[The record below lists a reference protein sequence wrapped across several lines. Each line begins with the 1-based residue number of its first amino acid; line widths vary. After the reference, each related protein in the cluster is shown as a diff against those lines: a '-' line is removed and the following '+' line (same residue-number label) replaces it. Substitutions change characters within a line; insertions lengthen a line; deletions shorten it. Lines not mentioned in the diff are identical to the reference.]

1 MEEISCCWLQLH
13 NNTELITCT
22 AGSTLAGR
30 YEIFKNMA
38 ASHLPG
44 AMIDNMYK
52 GILTTLCLLVG
63 CCFLAAGKT
72 AADKD
77 SLYRVIQQ
85 TPADTGTV
93 EAMLLYGETLFHE
106 NPDAAAKLYNE
117 ALTLSKKL
125 RYHRGVALFTIYF
138 IDILNRRGQYA
149 EALAMLEQAD
159 IIFRQLKDTS
169 SIVCIYNNI
178 GNEHQYLGNYSAAA
192 TAYLTGLTLAE
203 KSGIKKYEVKMY
215 NNLAAVFISLED
227 YPKVIKYATK
237 GYKLATQRQEV
248 SGMASTLVNL
258 AAALSKTGRYDDAID
273 YYQQVITLG
282 RQLGDSSYVLDGTIN
297 SGSLYFEQ
305 QKNDKAMQAFSQALA
320 IASAYHYPEYLQY
333 IYMGF
338 AEGLYKNKQYQL
350 ADEYITKAIQVSES
364 LQAKDEQRQSYLN
377 AANIKE
383 ALLQPA
389 MALQYRKKY
398 EALND
403 SLLSDNTRKHV
414 QQLEIQ
420 FQTEKKDKELTE
432 KKLLLTQKDLLLQQ
446 KNSWLIAFL
455 LGITLLVITVFIIW
469 MKFQHRQRLHEQKLQ
484 VLEKEKTVHLLEAI
498 MHGEEKERTRLS
510 KDLHDGV
517 GGLLSAVKMHFSALK
532 HDHPSLQESQPF
544 THALALLDDAI
555 GDVRKTA
562 HNLMPEMLSRLGL
575 KEALQ
580 LYCRN
585 ISHSRELQITFH
597 TSGTLHRYKS
607 NFELSVYRII
617 QELVN
622 NIVKHA
628 HATEALVQLSQH
640 NHLLAITVEDNGIG
654 FNQQAMQQNGM
665 GLKNL
670 QSRIKALNGNIEID
684 AASGQGTTAYIEFDV
699 SVLKQETQLAAV

>member
-1 MEEISCCWLQLH
+1 
-13 NNTELITCT
+13 
-22 AGSTLAGR
+22 
-30 YEIFKNMA
+30 MA
-38 ASHLPG
+38 ASHP
-44 AMIDNMYK
+44 AWCNVDDMYK
-52 GILTTLCLLVG
+52 GILITLWLLV
-63 CCFLAAGKT
+63 CCSFLAAGKH
-72 AADKD
+72 AVYKD

-85 TPADTGTV
+85 TAEDTGTV
-93 EAMLLYGETLFHE
+93 KAMLLYGETLFHE
-106 NPDAAAKLYNE
+106 NPDAATKLYNE
-117 ALTLSKKL
+117 ALALSKKL
-125 RYHRGVALFTIYF
+125 NYHRGVALFTIYF
-138 IDILNRRGQYA
+138 IDVLNKRGQYA
-149 EALAMLEQAD
+149 EAIAMLQQAD
-159 IIFRQLKDTS
+159 IIFRQLKDTT

-178 GNEHQYLGNYSAAA
+178 GNEHQYLGNFGAAA
-192 TAYLTGLTLAE
+192 DAYMAGLTMAE
-203 KSGIKKYEVKMY
+203 KSGVKKYEVKMN

-227 YPKVIKYATK
+227 YQKVIKYATK
-237 GYKLATQRQEV
+237 GYHLAAQRQDTA
-248 SGMASTLVNL
+248 GMASTLVNL
-258 AAALSKTGRYDDAID
+258 AAALSKLGRYDDALS

-297 SGSLYFEQ
+297 SGSLYFELE
-305 QKNDKAMQAFSQALA
+305 KNDKAIQAFTNALA
-320 IASAYHYPEYLQY
+320 ITNVYHYPEYLQY
-333 IYMGF
+333 IYMGY
-338 AEGLYKNKQYQL
+338 AEGLYKNKQYRL
-350 ADEYITKAIQVSES
+350 ADEYITRAIRVSES
-364 LQAKDEQRQSYLN
+364 LQAKDELRQAYLN

-383 ALLQPA
+383 ALQQPA

-403 SLLSDNTRKHV
+403 SLLGDNTRKHV

-432 KKLLLTQKDLLLQQ
+432 KKLLLTQKDLQLQQ

-532 HDHPSLQESQPF
+532 HDHPSLQESQAF

-575 KEALQ
+575 KEALN

-622 NIVKHA
+622 NIVKHSQ
-628 HATEALVQLSQH
+628 ATEALVQLSQH

-654 FNQQAMQQNGM
+654 FNQQSMQQNGM
-665 GLKNL
+665 GLKSL

-684 AASGQGTTAYIEFDV
+684 AATGQGTTAYIEFDV
-699 SVLKQETQLAAV
+699 SVLRQEVQMALV